1 MAQSKKASADD
12 FISIEPSVGKADG
25 DQLLG
30 GDERFNA
37 LVIDSSFA
45 IEKTHAAYNGGDL
58 ADRQVR
64 AKIKKR
70 NSLARSIA

>member
-1 MAQSKKASADD
+1 MAQSKKASANN
-12 FISIEPSVGKADG
+12 FISVKPSVGKAVG

-45 IEKTHAAYNGGDL
+45 IEKTHTAYRGGDL

-64 AKIKKR
+64 AKLKKR
-70 NSLARSIA
+70 